1 MRHMLMTAG
10 LATCLA
16 AGVAFAQETQAPAE
30 DDAGGQG
37 ETQTTEPQT
46 DQTNA
51 GAEAGEGGG
60 AGGAAEGEG
69 APLEIEPAGEG
80 ESEATDSDAA
90 TREGAA
96 GASEDVIVRQQEVS
110 ELRVDWITDS
120 TVRSPEGD
128 TIGDVDD
135 LILDRDTGQLT
146 AAILGVGGFLG
157 IGEKKIAVSW
167 NELQIDYDANEIT
180 MQLTR
185 EEAEAAPEYVFRD
198 QEQPPPPQPVG
209 DAATGTTGGMGTGAP
224 APTQ

>member
-10 LATCLA
+10 LATCLT
-16 AGVAFAQETQAPAE
+16 AGVAFAQETQPPVE
-30 DDAGGQG
+30 DDANGQG
-37 ETQTTEPQT
+37 ATQTTEPQT
-46 DQTNA
+46 DQTEA
-51 GAEAGEGGG
+51 GTEAGEGSG
-60 AGGAAEGEG
+60 ADDAAEGDGE
-69 APLEIEPAGEG
+69 ALEIEPADEG
-80 ESEATDSDAA
+80 DTEAAETDAPA
-90 TREGAA
+90 QEGAE
-96 GASEDVIVRQQEVS
+96 GAPDDVIVRQQEPG

-120 TVRSPEGD
+120 SVRSTEGE

-135 LILDRDTGQLT
+135 LILDRDSGQLT

-198 QEQPPPPQPVG
+198 QEEPPPPQPAG
-209 DAATGTTGGMGTGAP
+209 DAATSMGTGAP

>member
-1 MRHMLMTAG
+1 MLMTAG
-10 LATCLA
+10 LATCLT
-16 AGVAFAQETQAPAE
+16 AGVAFAQEAQPPAE
-30 DDAGGQG
+30 DDANGQSA
-37 ETQTTEPQT
+37 TQITEPPT
-46 DQTNA
+46 DQSEA
-51 GAEAGEGGG
+51 GTEAGE
-60 AGGAAEGEG
+60 A
-69 APLEIEPAGEG
+69 LEIEPADEG
-80 ESEATDSDAA
+80 DTEATESDAPA
-90 TREGAA
+90 QEGAE
-96 GASEDVIVRQQEVS
+96 GASDDVIVRQQEAS

-120 TVRSPEGD
+120 SVRSTEGE

-135 LILDRDTGQLT
+135 LILDRESGQLT

-198 QEQPPPPQPVG
+198 QEEPPPPQPAG
-209 DAATGTTGGMGTGAP
+209 NAATGMGTGAP